1 MKLQKVDSCKIQ
13 NRSDNQVHSRA
24 IHSSV
29 TTDLAVD
36 SVSFGK
42 APTKEMVSKSM
53 ETMMPPILTG
63 MRKAKDSMGEVQN
76 IIINAMGTG
85 LIAPIFIKYNPLSK
99 TDEDTRTYSAWRQP
113 VSAVLA
119 VATQA
124 TVTIPFNNA
133 IKDMAAN
140 GWFGESFNETPYC
153 GKGADKKFIDN
164 LLNKNTILYN
174 TSKFDKSTQLKEID
188 PERYKKLLNETI
200 DSLLKKEETEHN
212 RCNGIKKE
220 LRIARSKYYQANPE
234 ASSKL
239 LNEMNEILN
248 SNSSVKEIQKQLKN
262 KIKELKNNNAD
273 DELIKMAQ
281 EVKDRGAALQE
292 NMLSKFF
299 GLFTRKKAGEAT
311 YGDVVI
317 SAMKKKVSN
326 MKKFAEMYKG
336 MTAEQAEKVAA
347 ESITERLSDV
357 EYAKNFLNNV
367 KERLKNGATAA
378 DIEALFTHEAETN
391 KTFRLRD
398 KKFST
403 EVLLKFQ
410 ELTKNNI
417 SIFKQI
423 SGLIVSCAMLPITCS
438 LLNYLYP
445 IFMDAVFPNLSNKKH
460 TNKSSE
466 LVQKATENKEVK

>member
-1 MKLQKVDSCKIQ
+1 MKLQKVDSYKIQ
-13 NRSDNQVHSRA
+13 SRKENQVQPRT
-24 IHSSV
+24 IHSSAIN
-29 TTDLAVD
+29 DSAVD
-36 SVSFGK
+36 SVSFGA
-42 APTKEMVSKSM
+42 APTKDVVSKSM
-53 ETMMPPILTG
+53 ESMMPPILTG

-76 IIINAMGTG
+76 IIINALGTG

-124 TVTIPFNNA
+124 TITIPFNRA
-133 IKDMAAN
+133 IKDMATN
-140 GWFGESFNETPYC
+140 GWFGETFNETPYC
-153 GKGADKKFIDN
+153 GNGAEKKFIDN

-188 PERYKKLLNETI
+188 PERYKKLLDETLN
-200 DSLLKKEETEHN
+200 SLLAKEEAEHN
-212 RCNGIKKE
+212 RCNGIKKD

-239 LNEMNEILN
+239 LNEMSEILN
-248 SNSSVKEIQKQLKN
+248 SNSSVKEIQKQLKD
-262 KIKELKNNNAD
+262 KIKELKANKAD
-273 DELIKMAQ
+273 EELIKMAK

-292 NMLSKFF
+292 NWISKFF
-299 GLFTRKKAGEAT
+299 GLFTKKKAGEAT
-311 YGDVVI
+311 YGDVI
-317 SAMKKKVSN
+317 IASMKEKVN
-326 MKKFAEMYKG
+326 KMKGFAEMYKG
-336 MTAEQAEKVAA
+336 MTAEQAEAKAA
-347 ESITERLSDV
+347 DSIANRLSEIDH
-357 EYAKNFLNNV
+357 AKNFLNNA
-367 KERLKNGATAA
+367 KEKLKNGATAA
-378 DIEALFTHEAETN
+378 DIEALFN
-391 KTFRLRD
+391 KESEINKAFRLKD

-417 SIFKQI
+417 SVFKQI

-445 IFMDAVFPNLSNKKH
+445 IFMDTVFPNLSSKKH